1 MEVIKSLVSPVEAVY
16 GSATPTYRFVISTDD
31 VDRDG
36 DIVDQKGWDFNE
48 FSSNP
53 ICLLGHD
60 HQKPVGKWANITTR
74 QKSSGRGY
82 ETVADLVLAPPVS
95 DTLKYANAL
104 VEAGVLNSCSVGFA
118 VKAYEKRKDS
128 SGKPLT
134 KGHLIKSAVLRE
146 VSLVSVPANAA
157 AIRIAKSHSISQEVI
172 KNFLVANEVA
182 DSSIDIDDDTPL
194 PNTLALDKA
203 QKLLSG
209 HKTSKTKHDSA
220 FKKRVNIKD
229 SELLAAYEKA
239 QRILNKKI

>member
-36 DIVDQKGWDFNE
+36 DIVDQKGWDFKE
-48 FSSNP
+48 FTSNP

-60 HQKPVGKWANITTR
+60 HQKPVGKWANISTR
-74 QKSSGRGY
+74 QKANGRGL

-104 VEAGVLNSCSVGFA
+104 VEAGILNSCSVGFA
-118 VKAYEKRKDS
+118 VKAYEKRKGAD
-128 SGKPLT
+128 GKPLT

-157 AIRIAKSHSISQEVI
+157 AIRIAKSHSISQDVV
-172 KNFLVANEVA
+172 KSLLVKSEGS
-182 DSSIDIDDDTPL
+182 DSAVDPDDDTPM
-194 PNTLALDKA
+194 PNTLALEKA
-203 QKLLSG
+203 QKLLDG
-209 HKTSKTKHDSA
+209 HKTSKTNKESTEKFVDNET
-220 FKKRVNIKD
+220 KV
-229 SELLAAYEKA
+229 AYEKA
-239 QRILNKKI
+239 MKILGK